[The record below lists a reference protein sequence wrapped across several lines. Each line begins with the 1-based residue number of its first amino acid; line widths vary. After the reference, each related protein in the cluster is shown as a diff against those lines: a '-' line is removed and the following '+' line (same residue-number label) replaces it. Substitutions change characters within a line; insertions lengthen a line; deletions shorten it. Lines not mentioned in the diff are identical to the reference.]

1 MNKVLTDAVRMMLI
15 GHTILESTNIISRNC
30 YLADKQDIWK
40 LQFWKPIYKKWIK
53 LCISYLSTVTFIS
66 QLNLWHK
73 PSNFLLPDQPSDQIF
88 STKYKYNSP
97 KFSSR
102 ITVQFKYIFF
112 LLDLQRNISPSH
124 QSQVTARKKKK
135 KRTGVNINNLWHEF
149 DMLF

>member
-40 LQFWKPIYKKWIK
+40 LRFWKPIYKKWIK

-112 LLDLQRNISPSH
+112 SSRLAAEY
-124 QSQVTARKKKK
+124 QSITSKSSNGKKKKK